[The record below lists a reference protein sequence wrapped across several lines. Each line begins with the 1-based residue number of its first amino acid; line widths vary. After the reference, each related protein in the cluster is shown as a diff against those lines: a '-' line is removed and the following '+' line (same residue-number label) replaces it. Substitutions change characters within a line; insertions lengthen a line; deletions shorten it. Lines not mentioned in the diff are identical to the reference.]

1 MTKWKAAHGGA
12 EPSTTMGALG
22 YDAMALTID
31 ALKRAKS
38 MDSKSLM
45 AALEDTVDFKGVSGT
60 ITLKGMNGNPPKKLI
75 VVEVTKKNG
84 SNWQKFATSYTPD
97 QIK

>member
-1 MTKWKAAHGGA
+1 
-12 EPSTTMGALG
+12 
-22 YDAMALTID
+22 MALTID

-38 MDSKSLM
+38 QDSRGLLNS
-45 AALEDTVDFKGVSGT
+45 LEDTVDFKGVSGN

-75 VVEVTKKNG
+75 VVQVVPKNG
-84 SNWQKFATSYTPD
+84 ANWQKFATSYTPD